1 MPLRNNEKAIMAK
14 DTFVGIQIGAISFID
29 EGVEAV
35 LDTLQQTAG
44 VNALLIS
51 ALSWSRGNAGRAA
64 YGFPDHGVQQ
74 PDHLK
79 GGAFYQPDPAH
90 YEATFMKQFAAPDP
104 LYAGFDT
111 LADVVPAAVARGMK
125 VYTYYCETSSSGIR
139 SIWQPGFVHLLD
151 RDHWG
156 KTATRPSLLNPHYR
170 TWWRS
175 ILSDWFSNHA
185 LSGMLWGIERQSP
198 LMDIFRAD
206 STTGFDAYYQAE
218 ARARGID
225 PARAVEGY
233 QQIDRFL
240 RGVRAGDRPR
250 HGVFVTLLRHLLH
263 YPEVLMWEKMWLDS
277 HLDLAHE
284 ISGTVRFFNPANEVG
299 YGIWQVINTYN
310 PYLKAQYDQ
319 SGYAEYADW
328 FKPVLYHT
336 PAGARFANFA
346 ETWQKGVLAD
356 ASPDAA
362 FEALARLLQV
372 DSYTG
377 ARDAAP
383 MGGFSAAYIKR
394 WTEDLIAE
402 TGKKV
407 YPGIGVG
414 VGDGGASKP
423 ITPQEMIEGVNAAFD
438 GGAAGV
444 LLSRN
449 YSEAELGNLRAIG
462 ETLRARGLIE

>member
-1 MPLRNNEKAIMAK
+1 
-14 DTFVGIQIGAISFID
+14 
-29 EGVEAV
+29 
-35 LDTLQQTAG
+35 
-44 VNALLIS
+44 
-51 ALSWSRGNAGRAA
+51 
-64 YGFPDHGVQQ
+64 
-74 PDHLK
+74 
-79 GGAFYQPDPAH
+79 
-90 YEATFMKQFAAPDP
+90 
-104 LYAGFDT
+104 
-111 LADVVPAAVARGMK
+111 
-125 VYTYYCETSSSGIR
+125 
-139 SIWQPGFVHLLD
+139 
-151 RDHWG
+151 
-156 KTATRPSLLNPHYR
+156 
-170 TWWRS
+170 
-175 ILSDWFSNHA
+175 
-185 LSGMLWGIERQSP
+185 
-198 LMDIFRAD
+198 
-206 STTGFDAYYQAE
+206 
-218 ARARGID
+218 
-225 PARAVEGY
+225 
-233 QQIDRFL
+233 
-240 RGVRAGDRPR
+240 
-250 HGVFVTLLRHLLH
+250 
-263 YPEVLMWEKMWLDS
+263 MWLDS

-284 ISGTVRFFNPANEVG
+284 ISGTVRFFNPAHEVG

-377 ARDAAP
+377 SREESP